1 MIFSLEGFE
10 YFKNIIHPN
19 IFANKNHYLRDR
31 LYVLPTFHGCGL
43 RNKNGTNKKID
54 YKRGYQCFFP
64 TDERYWKRYKNIN
77 KKLRMRNLKYSRYMT
92 RYMSNHGINAFAK
105 TKQRLWYDWG
115 KKYI

>member
-19 IFANKNHYLRDR
+19 IFANKNHYLI
-31 LYVLPTFHGCGL
+31 

-64 TDERYWKRYKNIN
+64 TDKRYWKRYKNIN
-77 KKLRMRNLKYSRYMT
+77 KKLRMRN
-92 RYMSNHGINAFAK
+92 GINAFAK
-105 TKQRLWYDWG
+105 TKQRLWYDW
-115 KKYI
+115 KKNI